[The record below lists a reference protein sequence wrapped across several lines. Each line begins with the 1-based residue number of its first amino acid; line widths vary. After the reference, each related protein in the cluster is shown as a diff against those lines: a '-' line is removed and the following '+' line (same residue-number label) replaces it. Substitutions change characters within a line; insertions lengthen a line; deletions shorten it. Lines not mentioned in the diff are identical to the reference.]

1 MELQNKALKE
11 IINDYRQNNMEE
23 TYSLSDD
30 EVLKMYPVKDVDVK
44 IYILGKSLERVTRK
58 MQELI
63 EENDLIRET
72 LKEQGVSSNERSDLF
87 NDLRDNNYRI
97 NELRTEFYD
106 IKKRLLEVNLD
117 ERANNG

>member
-117 ERANNG
+117 ERANNR